1 MSMDGETIREFCPEG
16 RLRAALNFGNG
27 VLIGRDEAG
36 QPRGITV
43 DLAQALAARLG
54 LAVDFV
60 EMARAVDVSDT
71 ARSGVWDLCFLA
83 VDPKRAET
91 IAFSEPYVQ
100 IDGCYLAGPG
110 CDAADAGA
118 LVASGA
124 AVGTVVG
131 SAYSLTLERQEG
143 AERLVHFPDIHAMLA
158 ALDDRA
164 VAAVAGIG
172 AVMAREA
179 AARPGTRVLAPA
191 FMSIRQAMGVPQGR
205 PKAAAALR
213 AFVDEAARS
222 GLVGDILERH
232 GVSRDCAVVP
242 AC

>member
-1 MSMDGETIREFCPEG
+1 MSMDGETIREFCPER

-60 EMARAVDVSDT
+60 EMARAVDVSNA

-110 CDAADAGA
+110 CGAADAG
-118 LVASGA
+118 
-124 AVGTVVG
+124 
-131 SAYSLTLERQEG
+131 
-143 AERLVHFPDIHAMLA
+143 
-158 ALDDRA
+158 
-164 VAAVAGIG
+164 AGIG

-179 AARPGTRVLAPA
+179 EARPGARVLTPA

-205 PKAAAALR
+205 PKAAAALQ

-242 AC
+242 AS